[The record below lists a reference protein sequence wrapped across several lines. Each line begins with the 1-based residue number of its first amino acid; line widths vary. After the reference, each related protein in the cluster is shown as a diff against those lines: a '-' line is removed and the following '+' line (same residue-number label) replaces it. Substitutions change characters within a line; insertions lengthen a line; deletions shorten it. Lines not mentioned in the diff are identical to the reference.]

1 VTRSDPDHP
10 AERLVQVA
18 LDLLATEGLD
28 ALTLRHIARRAG
40 VSHGAPLRHFRSLAD
55 LLSEV
60 AARGF
65 ALLSEAVEKSAAPL
79 PPGAGPRERLR
90 AGARAYVECAV
101 SRPALFEL
109 MFRPERLD
117 LGNASYLQHG
127 TAAFEQLVAQVRAA
141 QRDGW
146 HPARDTRLL
155 AGGAWSAIHGLAS
168 LWVQGA
174 FTGPVP
180 GVSLD
185 EAIEG
190 VLDLINGDPPSGGAP
205 GGTP

>member
-1 VTRSDPDHP
+1 MRDSADHP
-10 AERLVQVA
+10 AERLLQVA
-18 LDLLATEGLD
+18 QDLLAEEGLE

-40 VSHGAPLRHFRSLAD
+40 VSHGAPLRHFRGRAD

-65 ALLSEAVEKSAAPL
+65 ALLSEALEKSAAPL
-79 PPGAGPRERLR
+79 PPGAGAGERLR

-109 MFRPERLD
+109 MFRPELLD
-117 LGNASYLQHG
+117 AENARYREHATG
-127 TAAFEQLVAQVRAA
+127 AFEQLLARVRAA
-141 QRDGW
+141 QLEGW
-146 HPARDTRLL
+146 HPDRDTRLL
-155 AGGAWSAIHGLAS
+155 AGAAWSAVHGLAS

-174 FTGPVP
+174 FRGPVP

-185 EAIEG
+185 RAIDT
-190 VLDLINGDPPSGGAP
+190 VLDLLGGAP
-205 GGTP
+205 PAGPAPGGDS